1 MREAVMPF
9 EQDQA
14 KNRAADSILPISAN
28 ALVMERDGRR
38 LIDNLSLDFD
48 GQGISVILGPN
59 GAGKSLLLRQLA
71 GLLKPDAGKVTWAGR
86 APSQE
91 RVRRL
96 GFVFQKPVLLRRSA
110 LANIKYALAAHQVP
124 LGLRGKKAEEALQR
138 AGLLER
144 ADQAARLLSGGEQQ
158 RLALARALACDP
170 EVLILDEPTA
180 SVDPSS
186 TLAIERM
193 VRGAAG
199 LGAKIIL
206 VTHDIGQ
213 AQRLADEVIFLHHG
227 RLVERT
233 PARRFFQE
241 PKSLEA
247 AAYLRGDILL

>member
-1 MREAVMPF
+1 MPF
-9 EQDQA
+9 EQQRSGVRPA
-14 KNRAADSILPISAN
+14 TSILPISAN
-28 ALVMERDGRR
+28 ALVLERDGRR

-48 GQGISVILGPN
+48 GQGVSVILGPN

-71 GLLKPDAGKVTWAGR
+71 GLLTPDAGRVTWAGQP
-86 APSQE
+86 PSRE

-96 GFVFQKPVLLRRSA
+96 GFVFQKPVLLRRSVI
-110 LANIKYALAAHQVP
+110 ANVRYALAAQAVP
-124 LGLRGKKAEEALQR
+124 LGERGKKAEEALQR

-170 EVLILDEPTA
+170 EVLLLDEPTA

-199 LGAKIIL
+199 RGAKIIL

-227 RLVERT
+227 RLLERSA
-233 PARRFFQE
+233 ARRFFRE